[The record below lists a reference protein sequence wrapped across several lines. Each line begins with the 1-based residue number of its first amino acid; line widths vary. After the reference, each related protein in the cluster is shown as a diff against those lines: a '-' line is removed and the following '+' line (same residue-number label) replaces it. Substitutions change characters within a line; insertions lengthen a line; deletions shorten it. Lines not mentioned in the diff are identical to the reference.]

1 MPAQLRPDVTL
12 TPTDDGAVLL
22 DERSGR
28 YYQLNRTA
36 LLVLRSLL
44 DGRTAEETAADLS
57 ARHPVTA
64 DRARADVDR
73 LHETLRT
80 AGLVTAG
87 LVTTGPGTGGP
98 GAGGPDGTGAGTAG

>member
-28 YYQLNRTA
+28 YFQLNRTA

-44 DGRTAEETAADLS
+44 DGRTAEEAAADLG
-57 ARHPVTA
+57 ARYPVTA
-64 DRARADVDR
+64 DRARADVER

-80 AGLVTAG
+80 AGLVT
-87 LVTTGPGTGGP
+87 GGP
-98 GAGGPDGTGAGTAG
+98 GAAGPGAVGQSTAG

>member
-80 AGLVTAG
+80 AGLVTG
-87 LVTTGPGTGGP
+87 GQSTTGPGTGGP
-98 GAGGPDGTGAGTAG
+98 AGTGAGTAG